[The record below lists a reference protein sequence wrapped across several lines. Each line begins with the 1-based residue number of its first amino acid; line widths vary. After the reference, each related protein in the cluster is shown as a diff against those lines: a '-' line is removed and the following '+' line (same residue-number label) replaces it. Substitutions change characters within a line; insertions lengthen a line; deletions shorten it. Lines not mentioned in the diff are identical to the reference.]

1 MDNVLTRFFEQLR
14 GQEAGSKVP
23 IGSALKEDETV
34 AVRGT
39 RTPTSDVFE
48 SDSQLLLILDLPG
61 CKREDIEVALEGE
74 ALTVR
79 APIGELEPGYAWQRS
94 FTVPRIDAERAR
106 ASWALGVLKIELPRL
121 KDQARRIPISAAAQR
136 STYGMESRE

>member
-14 GQEAGSKVP
+14 GANAGSKVS
-23 IGSALKEDETV
+23 IQSKLKDDE
-34 AVRGT
+34 ARAPRGV

-48 SDSQLLLILDLPG
+48 SDSRLLLIVDLPG
-61 CKREDIEVALEGE
+61 SKREDIEVALEGE
-74 ALTVR
+74 TLTLR

-94 FTVPRIDAERAR
+94 FWVPRVDVAKAH

-121 KDQARRIPISAAAQR
+121 KSEARRIPLSTAA
-136 STYGMESRE
+136 